1 MPSIHPYH
9 IIPYSLVHAHT
20 RGVSTRRKR
29 NQLIRRLST
38 YHAKQRQ
45 CPNSPKRVT
54 IDIRHGP
61 KPRRSR
67 SVNNDCLKHSDL
79 LKVSTNARCEGTLI
93 ESPDT
98 KTLIESLAH
107 ERCTWRDGLQREH
120 EGYPKFA
127 TSRHLYA
134 YINRHS
140 TASLLTA
147 ATLAYASGAGITAA
161 AGTRLALQ

>member
-9 IIPYSLVHAHT
+9 IIPYLLVHAHT

-54 IDIRHGP
+54 IDIRLGP

-79 LKVSTNARCEGTLI
+79 LKVSTNARCAATQKRNT
-93 ESPDT
+93 T

-107 ERCTWRDGLQREH
+107 ERCTWRDGSQREH
-120 EGYPKFA
+120 EGYSKFA

>member
-29 NQLIRRLST
+29 NQLIRRLPT

-45 CPNSPKRVT
+45 CLNSPKRVT
-54 IDIRHGP
+54 IDTAGP
-61 KPRRSR
+61 KPRQSR
-67 SVNNDCLKHSDL
+67 SVYNDCLKHSDL
-79 LKVSTNARCEGTLI
+79 LKVSTSARCADTQKRT
-93 ESPDT
+93 DT

-107 ERCTWRDGLQREH
+107 ERCTWRDGSQRQYEDW
-120 EGYPKFA
+120 PKLA